1 MELPEIKE
9 EIESYECCGLI
20 CRLCLS
26 EESLED
32 VFKDG
37 FFHEWISDFLS
48 IKITT
53 NDRLSQAICAICRI
67 RLADFHQYR
76 IRCHEVQGVLQALA
90 DGTPMGT
97 DVALAVDPNAV
108 NQLQP
113 IVEKKDPLIQCEL
126 CQKVFKDETELK
138 NHKSIHAP
146 EIVLCA
152 SCGELFETREQLY
165 KHLESQTTGCD
176 VNQTDSLVHANQVD
190 EVDSA
195 SEPLAPQA
203 QKVESKVESKSKVSS
218 EIVQLDSDSE
228 NSTKES
234 SDKSLAQK
242 NGSKSLTST
251 AIVKIDSDSENSG
264 VECLSLDQGTRP
276 KSRTSIEDSDIKNSE
291 PESEQD
297 PLCFDPCKEDVS
309 AADKLD
315 VEMEVDEGEDKFED
329 ENMDAKDEKYSSDDS
344 SISPSKAVRNKKKR
358 NVNGSRDHECRVCDK
373 QLSSCA
379 VLRKHLRTHQSP
391 EERQRAKPPSDGKP
405 LPRPFKCE
413 FCPNTYVTH
422 AALWTHTQVKH
433 KNNTYECEICGYQ
446 FPLRELLNRHM
457 KTHTAREHTKEDFQ
471 VLRKLAPK
479 KDKVTNR
486 KNNNADGTKKN
497 ESGSKNRKTN
507 KPTNVGTKKCAKPST
522 ELPFPCD
529 ICEQSFETLVLLY
542 RHKRYLHKP
551 KRFKCPVCD
560 KCFAYRKQR
569 NMHMRGHDKL
579 QSDTIKDFECDEC
592 HKIYPTWKALYA
604 HVTIGH
610 IKRKSLSEERT
621 VPCPKCN
628 KMFQTQTQKD
638 LHFRVVHASVE
649 YKCHICDIVFP
660 IRVKLW
666 EHMTHR
672 HENQPTISSA
682 SKPDE
687 SVGSVEQSGQKDV
700 DRDDQPTESE
710 TAQKAGGRKQP
721 QRNVKTRSDAKRRRE

>member
-1 MELPEIKE
+1 MPA
-9 EIESYECCGLI
+9 
-20 CRLCLS
+20 
-26 EESLED
+26 
-32 VFKDG
+32 F
-37 FFHEWISDFLS
+37 
-48 IKITT
+48 
-53 NDRLSQAICAICRI
+53 
-67 RLADFHQYR
+67 
-76 IRCHEVQGVLQALA
+76 
-90 DGTPMGT
+90 
-97 DVALAVDPNAV
+97 
-108 NQLQP
+108 
-113 IVEKKDPLIQCEL
+113 
-126 CQKVFKDETELK
+126 
-138 NHKSIHAP
+138 
-146 EIVLCA
+146 
-152 SCGELFETREQLY
+152 
-165 KHLESQTTGCD
+165 
-176 VNQTDSLVHANQVD
+176 
-190 EVDSA
+190 
-195 SEPLAPQA
+195 
-203 QKVESKVESKSKVSS
+203 
-218 EIVQLDSDSE
+218 
-228 NSTKES
+228 
-234 SDKSLAQK
+234 
-242 NGSKSLTST
+242 
-251 AIVKIDSDSENSG
+251 
-264 VECLSLDQGTRP
+264 
-276 KSRTSIEDSDIKNSE
+276 
-291 PESEQD
+291 
-297 PLCFDPCKEDVS
+297 
-309 AADKLD
+309 
-315 VEMEVDEGEDKFED
+315 
-329 ENMDAKDEKYSSDDS
+329 SSDDS
-344 SISPSKAVRNKKKR
+344 ASDQEGENELEEKQEQEPGEKLEPELTQEQEQEQTNGQEQQVKQEQIQTKEQRHKNKTEYRCDKCNKVYSNKSKFNSHIKDHRSNKRVKKSTKATDKQTKDQDLQQNNHCDICNKTYATRGKYISHVKYHRLKDEPKQQEYPCEECDNVFSMYKDLYNHKKYHKAMQRLKPTTDAEANTDKPIEANSNEQKVTTASLSVGAETRAANETQPFQCDFCPKSFATAKILLRHRRIIHGPK
-358 NVNGSRDHECRVCDK
+358 NHKCDVCDVQYTLRAGMTQHVYSKKHLKNLK
-373 QLSSCA
+373 QKWIDENKSSSNENEPDKSGKNIKNIKDSDLLKNDAIFTKYKHSRRTKNYNKQSKCDECDKVFPNVWSLSNHKKYHRPMKLECHICGRPCYSNA

-486 KNNNADGTKKN
+486 KNNYADGTKKN

-672 HENQPTISSA
+672 HENQPTTSSA
-682 SKPDE
+682 SKLDE
-687 SVGSVEQSGQKDV
+687 SVGSVEQSDQKDA
-700 DRDDQPTESE
+700 DRDDQPTENE
-710 TAQKAGGRKQP
+710 TAQKSESRKQP